1 MSGVT
6 IKYDGVT
13 QATMTNSGTKTC
25 KTGGVLCEH
34 DIVIEYDKPIVNPP
48 ILGEK
53 TITQNGTYAASDDR
67 LDGYSE
73 VTVDVTG
80 YKVYNDGKTHLYI
93 SINEVTR
100 SLGIQLCVNGI
111 VDIDWGDGTS
121 TSSLSGTSTSTAVRA
136 THSYTA
142 NGIYHIRITAQ
153 EGTTYALPEGASNG
167 SVLVMPHSG
176 NGGGHYRYA
185 LRFVECG
192 AAQLTHDYAF
202 ADMKGLCS
210 VILPSSCTTL
220 PTRTVYGC
228 SSITEITLPSKVTTL
243 KNQCIQNVVALGAVT
258 IPQDVVSI
266 EAQAFSGCTGLRE
279 VHFKPST
286 PPVLGASSAFA
297 SLNSGCKIYVPK
309 GKLAAYTSAANYP
322 SSSTYTYVEE

>member
-1 MSGVT
+1 MPTHTTLRSLFSS
-6 IKYDGVT
+6 I
-13 QATMTNSGTKTC
+13 ANAIRA
-25 KTGGVLCEH
+25 KTGGRAN
-34 DIVIEYDKPIVNPP
+34 IVADDFPTAIAAIPTGIFPRGTKPI
-48 ILGEK
+48 
-53 TITQNGTYAASDDR
+53 TITENGV
-67 LDGYSE
+67 
-73 VTVDVTG
+73 VTEDVTNYASAEIITDVVG
-80 YKVYNDGKTHLYI
+80 YKIYNDGATHLYI
-93 SINEVTR
+93 SVNEVTR
-100 SLGIQLCVNGI
+100 SLGIQLCVNGTVNI
-111 VDIDWGDGTS
+111 NWGDGTS

-153 EGTTYALPEGASNG
+153 EGTTYALPEGTSSG
-167 SVLVMPHSG
+167 SVLVMPLSG
-176 NGGGHYRYA
+176 SGGGHYRYA

-202 ADMKGLCS
+202 ADMRGLCS

-228 SSITEITLPSKVTTL
+228 SSITEITLPPTVTTL
-243 KNQCIQNVVALGAVT
+243 KSQCIQNVAALGAVT
-258 IPQDVVSI
+258 IPQNVVSI

-286 PPVLGASSAFA
+286 PPVIGASSAFS
-297 SLNSGCKIYVPK
+297 SLNSGCKIYVPT